1 MQSSGPLPLIKKFL
15 KKKEEGFSLIEL
27 VVVVAVLSA
36 LSAVAIPRFNCFQRK
51 AKASTALAALRQI
64 QTECAVNTAST
75 GSSSTYSTGNLNSYQ
90 IQSNGSNSCNGAQ
103 NTGLITAIPNNTS
116 QLPTFILATNS
127 NELTY
132 SFRGQTGTNF
142 TDCLGLLCQTFR
154 GNGVLAKVEE
164 ADFTYPDTY
173 IERGCY
179 AFVLVDGPNWEDAQ
193 ENAEELGG
201 HLVTVNDEDENQWL
215 VDKFSLADRE
225 TSTWIG
231 LKINNE
237 GDWEWASGQDSSYRG
252 WDDVEPNNSDYQ
264 GRSEE
269 FGAIRGSGKWN
280 DLHNTRLAD
289 AGTGQGI
296 AEVPICD

>member
-1 MQSSGPLPLIKKFL
+1 MELNQFKYSAFCLKVRMVLDAKNFSYKTTEIKPVIGQLEIFRISGQKQVP
-15 KKKEEGFSLIEL
+15 
-27 VVVVAVLSA
+27 
-36 LSAVAIPRFNCFQRK
+36 
-51 AKASTALAALRQI
+51 
-64 QTECAVNTAST
+64 
-75 GSSSTYSTGNLNSYQ
+75 
-90 IQSNGSNSCNGAQ
+90 
-103 NTGLITAIPNNTS
+103 
-116 QLPTFILATNS
+116 
-127 NELTY
+127 
-132 SFRGQTGTNF
+132 
-142 TDCLGLLCQTFR
+142 
-154 GNGVLAKVEE
+154 
-164 ADFTYPDTY
+164 
-173 IERGCY
+173 
-179 AFVLVDGPNWEDAQ
+179 VLVDGPNWEDAQ